1 LGVEA
6 PGWQGAKTQE
16 WLDIPSFHTV
26 SRTGCTGGQN
36 MTLFLN
42 EPFVR
47 GVSDRVCIGFHYKDF
62 GMRYRSSTY
71 DLYDFLVLPCQNY
84 YLEVYII

>member
-1 LGVEA
+1 LGVET
-6 PGWQGAKTQE
+6 PGWQSAKTQE

-47 GVSDRVCIGFHYKDF
+47 GVSDRVCIGFHIKILECVIARRRMTYTT
-62 GMRYRSSTY
+62 SSFC
-71 DLYDFLVLPCQNY
+71 LAK
-84 YLEVYII
+84 IIIWKSI